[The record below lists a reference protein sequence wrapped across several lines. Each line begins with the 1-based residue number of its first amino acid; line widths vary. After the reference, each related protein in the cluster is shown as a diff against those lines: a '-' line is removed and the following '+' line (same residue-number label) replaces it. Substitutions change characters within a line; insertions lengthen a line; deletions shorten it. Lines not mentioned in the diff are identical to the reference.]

1 MSMEHQPFPPNS
13 TKPPESK
20 FPWPVVALGV
30 AAVLLIATFWL
41 TPRTNKA
48 STAISNTVDQPAA
61 QLRIS
66 NVKIAPQEANGVA
79 NVDVFGDA
87 VNVGGSPVTQ
97 AVVSATFHDK
107 NGNSILV
114 QQQPIERAD
123 TKGGK
128 VEEAK
133 SLADDPL
140 KPGQTA
146 GFRVSYSQIPA
157 TWDGKAPELA
167 VLQVTVPK

>member
-1 MSMEHQPFPPNS
+1 MEHQPFPPNA

-20 FPWPVVALGV
+20 FPWPLVALGV
-30 AAVLLIATFWL
+30 AAALLIVTFWL

-48 STAISNTVDQPAA
+48 ATRLNNSVDQPAA
-61 QLRIS
+61 QVRIS
-66 NVKIAPQEANGVA
+66 NVRISPQEANGVA
-79 NVDVFGDA
+79 NVDVYGTA
-87 VNVGGSPVTQ
+87 SNVGGSPVTQ

-114 QQQPIERAD
+114 QQQPMQRAD

-128 VEEAK
+128 VAEAK
-133 SLADDPL
+133 DFSQDPL
-140 KPGQTA
+140 NPGQTA

-157 TWDGKAPELA
+157 AWDGKAPELS

>member
-1 MSMEHQPFPPNS
+1 MEHQPFPPNS

-20 FPWPVVALGV
+20 FPWPLVALGAV
-30 AAVLLIATFWL
+30 AVLLIAIFWL

-48 STAISNTVDQPAA
+48 ATAISNTVDQRAA
-61 QLRIS
+61 QLKIS
-66 NVKIAPQEANGVA
+66 NVRISPQEANGAA

-87 VNVGGSPVTQ
+87 MNVGGSPVTQ
-97 AVVSATFHDK
+97 AVVSATFRDK
-107 NGNSILV
+107 NGNQILV

-123 TKGGK
+123 TKDGK
-128 VEEAK
+128 VQEAK
-133 SLADDPL
+133 PLAEDPL

-146 GFRVSYSQIPA
+146 GFRVSYTQVPA
-157 TWDGKAPELA
+157 AWDRKPPELA

>member
-1 MSMEHQPFPPNS
+1 MEHQPFPPNS

-20 FPWPVVALGV
+20 FPWPLVALGV
-30 AAVLLIATFWL
+30 AAALLIVTFWL
-41 TPRTNKA
+41 IPRTNKA
-48 STAISNTVDQPAA
+48 STVINTADQPTA

-66 NVKIAPQEANGVA
+66 NVRISPQEANGLA

-87 VNVGGSPVTQ
+87 MNVGGSPVTQ
-97 AVVSATFHDK
+97 AIVSATFHDK

-114 QQQPIERAD
+114 QQQPIQRAE
-123 TKGGK
+123 TKDGK

-133 SLADDPL
+133 ALSEEPL

-146 GFRVSYSQIPA
+146 PFRVSYSQIPA
-157 TWDGKAPELA
+157 TWDRKPPELA

>member
-1 MSMEHQPFPPNS
+1 MEHQPFPPNS
-13 TKPPESK
+13 TKPPQSK
-20 FPWPVVALGV
+20 FPWPLVALAV
-30 AAVLLIATFWL
+30 AAALLIATFWL
-41 TPRTNKA
+41 TPRANKA
-48 STAISNTVDQPAA
+48 STAISNTVDQPTA

-66 NVKIAPQEANGVA
+66 NVRISPQEANGLA

-97 AVVSATFHDK
+97 AIVSATFHDK

-123 TKGGK
+123 TKNGK
-128 VEEAK
+128 VQDAK
-133 SLADDPL
+133 ALSEQPL

-146 GFRVSYSQIPA
+146 PFRVSYSQIPA
-157 TWDGKAPELA
+157 TWDRKAPELS

>member
-1 MSMEHQPFPPNS
+1 MEHKPFPPDA
-13 TKPPESK
+13 TKPPQSK
-20 FPWPVVALGV
+20 FPWPLVALAV
-30 AAVLLIATFWL
+30 AVVLLIAIFWL

-48 STAISNTVDQPAA
+48 STAISNTIDQPAA

-66 NVKIAPQEANGVA
+66 NVRISPQEVNGLA

-87 VNVGGSPVTQ
+87 MNVGGSPVTQ

-123 TKGGK
+123 TKNGK

-133 SLADDPL
+133 ALSEDPL

>member
-1 MSMEHQPFPPNS
+1 
-13 TKPPESK
+13 
-20 FPWPVVALGV
+20 VALAV
-30 AAVLLIATFWL
+30 AAALLIATFWL

-48 STAISNTVDQPAA
+48 STAISNTVDQPTA

-66 NVKIAPQEANGVA
+66 NVRISPQEANGLA

-87 VNVGGSPVTQ
+87 TNVGGSPVTQ
-97 AVVSATFHDK
+97 AIVSATFHDK

-123 TKGGK
+123 TKKGK
-128 VEEAK
+128 VQDAK
-133 SLADDPL
+133 ALSQEPL

-146 GFRVSYSQIPA
+146 PFRVSYSQIPA
-157 TWDGKAPELA
+157 TWDRKAPELS

>member
-1 MSMEHQPFPPNS
+1 MEHQPFPPNS

-20 FPWPVVALGV
+20 FPWPVVALAV
-30 AAVLLIATFWL
+30 AVLLLIATFWL
-41 TPRTNKA
+41 TPHTNRA

-66 NVKIAPQEANGVA
+66 DVRISPQEANGVA

-87 VNVGGSPVTQ
+87 MNVGGSPVTQ
-97 AVVSATFHDK
+97 AIVSATFHDK
-107 NGNSILV
+107 SGNSILV

-123 TKGGK
+123 TKNGK

-133 SLADDPL
+133 PLADEPL
-140 KPGQTA
+140 KPGQSA

-157 TWDGKAPELA
+157 NWDHKAPELA

>member
-1 MSMEHQPFPPNS
+1 MEHQPFPPNS

-20 FPWPVVALGV
+20 FPWPIVALCA
-30 AAVLLIATFWL
+30 AAVLLIAVFWL

-66 NVKIAPQEANGVA
+66 NVRISPQEANSVA

-87 VNVGGSPVTQ
+87 MNVGGSPVTQ
-97 AVVSATFHDK
+97 AVVSATFRDK

-123 TKGGK
+123 TKDGK
-128 VEEAK
+128 VQEAK
-133 SLADDPL
+133 ALSQDPL
-140 KPGQTA
+140 KPGQSA

-157 TWDGKAPELA
+157 TWDHKAPELA

>member
-1 MSMEHQPFPPNS
+1 MEHKPFPPDATN
-13 TKPPESK
+13 PPQSK
-20 FPWPVVALGV
+20 FPWPLVALAV
-30 AAVLLIATFWL
+30 AVVLLVAVFWL

-48 STAISNTVDQPAA
+48 STAISNTIDQPAA

-66 NVKIAPQEANGVA
+66 NVRISPQEVNGLA

-87 VNVGGSPVTQ
+87 MNVGGSPVTQ

-123 TKGGK
+123 TKNGK
-128 VEEAK
+128 VQEAK
-133 SLADDPL
+133 ALSEDPL

>member
-20 FPWPVVALGV
+20 FPWPLVALGV
-30 AAVLLIATFWL
+30 AAALLIATFWL

-48 STAISNTVDQPAA
+48 STAISNTIDQPAA

-66 NVKIAPQEANGVA
+66 NVRISPQEANGLA

-87 VNVGGSPVTQ
+87 INVGGSPVTQ
-97 AVVSATFHDK
+97 AIVSATFHDK
-107 NGNSILV
+107 NGKV
-114 QQQPIERAD
+114 QDA
-123 TKGGK
+123 KALS
-128 VEEAK
+128 EE
-133 SLADDPL
+133 PL

-157 TWDGKAPELA
+157 TWDRKAPELS

>member
-1 MSMEHQPFPPNS
+1 MEHKPFPPDA
-13 TKPPESK
+13 TKPPQSK
-20 FPWPVVALGV
+20 FPWPLVALAV
-30 AAVLLIATFWL
+30 AAILLIAIFWL

-48 STAISNTVDQPAA
+48 STAISNTIDQPAA

-66 NVKIAPQEANGVA
+66 NVRISPQEVNGLA

-87 VNVGGSPVTQ
+87 MNVGGSPVTQ
-97 AVVSATFHDK
+97 AIVSATFHDK

-114 QQQPIERAD
+114 QQKPIERAD
-123 TKGGK
+123 TKNGK

-133 SLADDPL
+133 ALSEDPL

-157 TWDGKAPELA
+157 TWDGKAPELS
-167 VLQVTVPK
+167 VLQITVPK

>member
-1 MSMEHQPFPPNS
+1 MEHQPFPPNS

-30 AAVLLIATFWL
+30 AVLLLIATFWL

-48 STAISNTVDQPAA
+48 STAISKTVDQQAA
-61 QLRIS
+61 QLKIS
-66 NVKIAPQEANGVA
+66 NVRISPQEANGAA

-87 VNVGGSPVTQ
+87 MNIGGSPVTQ

-107 NGNSILV
+107 DGNSILV

-123 TKGGK
+123 TKNGK
-128 VEEAK
+128 TEEAK
-133 SLADDPL
+133 PLADDPL

-146 GFRVSYSQIPA
+146 PFRVSYSQIPA
-157 TWDGKAPELA
+157 TWDRKPPELS
-167 VLQVTVPK
+167 VLQVTIPK

>member
-1 MSMEHQPFPPNS
+1 MEHKPFPPDA
-13 TKPPESK
+13 TKPPQSK
-20 FPWPVVALGV
+20 FPWPLVALAV
-30 AAVLLIATFWL
+30 AVVLLIAVFWL

-48 STAISNTVDQPAA
+48 STAISNTIDQPAA

-66 NVKIAPQEANGVA
+66 NVRISPQEVNGLA

-87 VNVGGSPVTQ
+87 MNVGGSPVTQ

-123 TKGGK
+123 TKNGK
-128 VEEAK
+128 VQEAK
-133 SLADDPL
+133 ALSEDPL

>member
-1 MSMEHQPFPPNS
+1 MEHQPFPPNA

-20 FPWPVVALGV
+20 FPWPLVALGV
-30 AAVLLIATFWL
+30 AAALLIVTFWL

-48 STAISNTVDQPAA
+48 ATRLSNSVDQPAA
-61 QLRIS
+61 QVRIS
-66 NVKIAPQEANGVA
+66 NVKISPQEANGVA
-79 NVDVFGDA
+79 NVDVYGTA
-87 VNVGGSPVTQ
+87 NNVGGSPVTQ
-97 AVVSATFHDK
+97 AIVSATFHDK

-114 QQQPIERAD
+114 QQQPMQRAD

-128 VEEAK
+128 VAEAK
-133 SLADDPL
+133 DFAQDPL
-140 KPGQTA
+140 NPGQTA

-157 TWDGKAPELA
+157 AWDGKPPELS

>member
-1 MSMEHQPFPPNS
+1 MEHQPFPPNS

-20 FPWPVVALGV
+20 FPWPLVALGV
-30 AAVLLIATFWL
+30 AAALLIAVFWL
-41 TPRTNKA
+41 TPSTNKA
-48 STAISNTVDQPAA
+48 ATAISNNLDQPAA
-61 QLRIS
+61 RLRIS
-66 NVKIAPQEANGVA
+66 NVRISPQEANGVA

-87 VNVGGSPVTQ
+87 TNVSGSPVIQ
-97 AVVSATFHDK
+97 AIVSATFHDK

-114 QQQPIERAD
+114 QQKPIERAD

-128 VEEAK
+128 LQEVK
-133 SLADDPL
+133 ILAEDPL
-140 KPGQTA
+140 KPGQSA

-157 TWDGKAPELA
+157 AWDHKAPELA

>member
-13 TKPPESK
+13 TKPPQSK
-20 FPWPVVALGV
+20 FPWPLVALAV
-30 AAVLLIATFWL
+30 AAALLIATFWL

-48 STAISNTVDQPAA
+48 STAISNTVDQPTA

-66 NVKIAPQEANGVA
+66 NVRLSPQEANGLA

-97 AVVSATFHDK
+97 AIVSATFHDK

-114 QQQPIERAD
+114 QQQPIVRAD
-123 TKGGK
+123 TKNGK
-128 VEEAK
+128 VQDAKALSEE
-133 SLADDPL
+133 PL
-140 KPGQTA
+140 NPGQTA
-146 GFRVSYSQIPA
+146 PFRVSYSQIPA
-157 TWDGKAPELA
+157 TWDRKAPELS

>member
-1 MSMEHQPFPPNS
+1 MEHQPFPPNS

-20 FPWPVVALGV
+20 FPWPLVALGV

-48 STAISNTVDQPAA
+48 STAISNTIDQPAA

-66 NVKIAPQEANGVA
+66 NVRISPQEANGLA

-87 VNVGGSPVTQ
+87 INVGGSPVTQ
-97 AVVSATFHDK
+97 AIVSATFHDK

-123 TKGGK
+123 TKNGK

-133 SLADDPL
+133 ALSEEPL

-146 GFRVSYSQIPA
+146 AFRVSYSQIPA
-157 TWDGKAPELA
+157 AWDHKAPELA

>member
-1 MSMEHQPFPPNS
+1 MEHKPFPPDA
-13 TKPPESK
+13 TKPPQSK
-20 FPWPVVALGV
+20 FPWPLVALAV
-30 AAVLLIATFWL
+30 AVVLLIAIFWL

-48 STAISNTVDQPAA
+48 STAISNTIDQPAA

-66 NVKIAPQEANGVA
+66 NVRISPQEVNGLA

-87 VNVGGSPVTQ
+87 MNVGGSPVTQ
-97 AVVSATFHDK
+97 AIVSATFRDK

-123 TKGGK
+123 TKNGK

-133 SLADDPL
+133 ALSEDPL

>member
-1 MSMEHQPFPPNS
+1 
-13 TKPPESK
+13 
-20 FPWPVVALGV
+20 VAL

-48 STAISNTVDQPAA
+48 STAISNTIDQPAA

-66 NVKIAPQEANGVA
+66 NVRISPQEANGLA

-87 VNVGGSPVTQ
+87 MNVGGSPVTQ
-97 AVVSATFHDK
+97 AIVSATFHDK

-123 TKGGK
+123 TKNGK

-133 SLADDPL
+133 ALSEEPL
-140 KPGQTA
+140 KPGQTVA
-146 GFRVSYSQIPA
+146 FRVSYSQIPA
-157 TWDGKAPELA
+157 TWDHKAPELA

>member
-1 MSMEHQPFPPNS
+1 MEHQPFPPNS
-13 TKPPESK
+13 TQPPQSK
-20 FPWPVVALGV
+20 FPWPLVALAV
-30 AAVLLIATFWL
+30 AAALLIATFWL

-48 STAISNTVDQPAA
+48 STAISNTVDQTAA

-66 NVKIAPQEANGVA
+66 NVRISPQEANGLA
-79 NVDVFGDA
+79 NVDIFGDA
-87 VNVGGSPVTQ
+87 VNIGGSPVTQ
-97 AVVSATFHDK
+97 AIVSATFHDK

-123 TKGGK
+123 TKNGK
-128 VEEAK
+128 VQDAKALSEE
-133 SLADDPL
+133 PL

-146 GFRVSYSQIPA
+146 PFRVSYSQIPA
-157 TWDGKAPELA
+157 TWDRKAPELS

>member
-1 MSMEHQPFPPNS
+1 MEHKPFPPDA
-13 TKPPESK
+13 TKPPQSK
-20 FPWPVVALGV
+20 FPWPLVALAV
-30 AAVLLIATFWL
+30 AVVLLIAIFWL

-48 STAISNTVDQPAA
+48 STAISNTIDQPAA

-66 NVKIAPQEANGVA
+66 NVRISPQEVNGLA

-87 VNVGGSPVTQ
+87 MNVGGSPVTQ
-97 AVVSATFHDK
+97 AIVSATFRDK
-107 NGNSILV
+107 N
-114 QQQPIERAD
+114 
-123 TKGGK
+123 GK

-133 SLADDPL
+133 ALSEDPL

>member
-1 MSMEHQPFPPNS
+1 MEHQPFPPNS
-13 TKPPESK
+13 TKPPQSK
-20 FPWPVVALGV
+20 FPWPLVALAV
-30 AAVLLIATFWL
+30 AAALLIATFWL

-48 STAISNTVDQPAA
+48 STAISNTVDQTAA

-66 NVKIAPQEANGVA
+66 NVRISPQEANGLA
-79 NVDVFGDA
+79 NVDIFGDA
-87 VNVGGSPVTQ
+87 VNIGGSPVTQ
-97 AVVSATFHDK
+97 AIVSATFHDK

-123 TKGGK
+123 TKNGK
-128 VEEAK
+128 VQDAKALSEE
-133 SLADDPL
+133 PL

-146 GFRVSYSQIPA
+146 PFRVSYSQIPA
-157 TWDGKAPELA
+157 TWDRKAPELS

>member
-1 MSMEHQPFPPNS
+1 MEHKPFPPDA
-13 TKPPESK
+13 TKPPQSK
-20 FPWPVVALGV
+20 FPWPLVALAV
-30 AAVLLIATFWL
+30 AVVLLIAVFWL

-48 STAISNTVDQPAA
+48 STAISNTIDQPAA

-66 NVKIAPQEANGVA
+66 NVRISPQEVNGLA

-87 VNVGGSPVTQ
+87 MNVGGSPVTQ
-97 AVVSATFHDK
+97 AGVSATFHDK

-123 TKGGK
+123 TKNGK
-128 VEEAK
+128 VQEAK
-133 SLADDPL
+133 ALSEDPL

>member
-20 FPWPVVALGV
+20 FPWPAVALGV
-30 AAVLLIATFWL
+30 AVLLLIATFWL

-48 STAISNTVDQPAA
+48 STAISNTVDEPAA

-66 NVKIAPQEANGVA
+66 NVRISPQEANGVA

-87 VNVGGSPVTQ
+87 RNIGGSPVTQ

-107 NGNSILV
+107 DGNSILV

-123 TKGGK
+123 TKNGK
-128 VEEAK
+128 VEESK
-133 SLADDPL
+133 PLAEEPL
-140 KPGQTA
+140 KAGQTA

-157 TWDGKAPELA
+157 TWDRKPPELS

>member
-1 MSMEHQPFPPNS
+1 MEHKPFPPDA
-13 TKPPESK
+13 TKPPQSK
-20 FPWPVVALGV
+20 FPWPLVALAV
-30 AAVLLIATFWL
+30 AVVLLIAVFWL

-48 STAISNTVDQPAA
+48 STAISNTIDQPAA

-66 NVKIAPQEANGVA
+66 NVRISPQEVNGLA

-87 VNVGGSPVTQ
+87 MNVGGSPVTQ
-97 AVVSATFHDK
+97 AIVSATFHDK

-123 TKGGK
+123 TKNGK
-128 VEEAK
+128 VQEAK
-133 SLADDPL
+133 ALSEDPL